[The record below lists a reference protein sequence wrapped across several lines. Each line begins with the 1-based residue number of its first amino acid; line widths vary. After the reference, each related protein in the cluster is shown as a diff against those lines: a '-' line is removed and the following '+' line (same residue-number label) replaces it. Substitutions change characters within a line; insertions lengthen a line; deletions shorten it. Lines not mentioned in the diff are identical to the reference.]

1 MFDIELGTLAMN
13 SARIFRVI
21 LDAMARPGAVLKL
34 VENSDASSPL
44 FSNTN
49 AVIRTLSDFQSPLW
63 LSPTLNIE
71 TIIRQIKF
79 QTGAPV
85 VTRPAESVFAILTA
99 QEASGEVEKFNVGTD
114 EYPDRST
121 TLLIQVDG
129 FNNTDVELA
138 GPGLKVP
145 VGFGVSNLSKT
156 FWTEMMVNH
165 TLYPLG
171 VDVIFISPESIACCP
186 RSTSIVLKESC

>member
-1 MFDIELGTLAMN
+1 MSDIEPGTLTMN

-21 LDAMARPGAVLKL
+21 LDAMARPGAVFKL
-34 VENSDASSPL
+34 DENSNASSAL

-63 LSPTLNIE
+63 LSPTLNTD
-71 TIIRQIKF
+71 TIIRHIKF

-85 VTRPAESVFAILTA
+85 VGAPAEAAFAILTA
-99 QEASGEVEKFNVGTD
+99 QEAPGEVGKFNTGTH

-129 FNNTDVELA
+129 FNHTDVELA

-145 VGFGVSNLSKT
+145 IGFGVSNLSKT

-165 TLYPLG
+165 ALYPLG
-171 VDVIFISPESIACCP
+171 VDVIFISTQGIACCP
-186 RSTSIVLKESC
+186 RSTRIALKESS